1 MNMKGQ
7 AAIAG
12 LGITEVGKVY
22 GRTPTI
28 FAVEAISLALQDAG
42 LLKDDLDGLLISTGV
57 SGITPGIPGALTLE
71 LPNALGLCDL
81 KLLNFMNAFGSTA
94 GAMIQYAAMACA
106 TGMTKAV
113 ACVFADNPIASP
125 DKSAGSVYGLA
136 APRTTGLKSLNHAN
150 GIGAHQFYAM
160 AARRHMELYGT
171 TSEQLGAISVAQRK
185 WAMMNPRAQIR
196 KPMTIADHQ
205 DSRMIAD
212 PLRLLDCCLVSN
224 GGVAVIVTSAERA
237 RSLRQPPV
245 YIWGW
250 GQGHTGP
257 RPDKMVRTG
266 AVTSS
271 QEAYRMAG
279 ITPAEVDIC
288 EFYDC
293 YTYTALVT
301 IEDYGFCP
309 KGEGGP
315 FVEDGKTGPGGS
327 LPVNTGG
334 GQLSSYYMWG
344 MTPLSEAVIQA
355 RGQGGERQVPK
366 HDIVLASGNGGVLD
380 YHSTL
385 VLSPQSN

>member
-1 MNMKGQ
+1 
-7 AAIAG
+7 
-12 LGITEVGKVY
+12 
-22 GRTPTI
+22 
-28 FAVEAISLALQDAG
+28 
-42 LLKDDLDGLLISTGV
+42 
-57 SGITPGIPGALTLE
+57 
-71 LPNALGLCDL
+71 
-81 KLLNFMNAFGSTA
+81 MNAFGSTV
-94 GAMIQYAAMACA
+94 GAMVQYAAMACA

-136 APRTTGLKSLNHAN
+136 APRTTGLKSLNLAN

-160 AARRHMELYGT
+160 GARQHMELYGT
-171 TSEQLGAISVAQRK
+171 TSEQLGAIAVAQRK
-185 WAMMNPRAQIR
+185 WALMNPRAQMS
-196 KPMTIADHQ
+196 KPITLEDHQ
-205 DSRMIAD
+205 ASRMISD

-224 GGVAVIVTSAERA
+224 GGVAVIVTSAELA
-237 RSLRQPPV
+237 RTLKQPPV

-250 GQGHTGP
+250 GQGHPGP
-257 RPDKMVRTG
+257 RKDKLVRTG
-266 AVTSS
+266 AAISS

-288 EFYDC
+288 ELYDC

-301 IEDYGFCP
+301 IEDYGFCS

-334 GQLSSYYMWG
+334 GQLSSFYMWG

-366 HDIVLASGNGGVLD
+366 HDIILSSGNGGALD

-385 VLSPQSN
+385 VLSPLPNVR